1 MFLKDQLA
9 GALFLADTG
18 AGVSLIPGPPSS
30 GGQAL
35 TAANS
40 AAITTGA
47 ERNLQLSFLDSNS
60 HSHWFNFDF
69 IQGSV
74 DGPILGIDFLHH
86 FGLIVD
92 PLAACVCHSNGT
104 VFRGSLSSSLS
115 NVVLSAFLSDIQPM
129 VASFPEVCSSSQ
141 RMPPPAVGVEHSLL
155 TEGPQ

>member
-1 MFLKDQLA
+1 M
-9 GALFLADTG
+9 ADTG
-18 AGVSLIPGPPSS
+18 AAVSLIPGPPSS
-30 GGQAL
+30 EGQAL

-40 AAITTGA
+40 AAIATGA
-47 ERNLQLSFLDSNS
+47 EQNLQLSFLDSNS

-92 PLAACVCHSNGT
+92 PLAACVRHSNGT

-115 NVVLSAFLSDIQPM
+115 NVVLSALPSDIQPLGGWCS
-129 VASFPEVCSSSQ
+129 VALLQPVEQ
-141 RMPPPAVGVEHSLL
+141 PPTHGAQ
-155 TEGPQ
+155 EGWELAAMW